1 MDLDYKSRYKVREGF
16 GVLTVKDFFMRAYGL
31 YADKVFARTRRP
43 DGSYEERYYRDL
55 YEDAVALGTAL
66 AGMGIKRG
74 NRVAVAGENRF
85 EWAVAYFAVL
95 VGGAVC
101 IPIDVNLKEKE
112 IAGILE
118 RSEAEVAVVSPGLVS
133 TYLKLAEK
141 LHDLKQVIS
150 MGAAEDGALAWL
162 DVLEKGADEKARRK
176 YLNRKVKLDDTAVLI
191 FTSGTTGASKAV
203 ILSHR
208 NLGANANQVY
218 TCLPFTCDDVFLS
231 LLPLHHTFEAMT
243 GMFVPMSVGCSITY
257 ARSFKSK
264 EILEDIRDTGVSV
277 MCGVP
282 LLYEKML
289 AGIFRSVNEKGGLT
303 KVMFYVMLS
312 LVRAVY
318 FLTGQN
324 VGFTLF
330 RGLRKKAGL
339 DTLKFFVSGAAPL
352 QPHISETFYYLGLR
366 LLQGYGLTETSPVV
380 SVNPYD
386 RIKFASSGPPI
397 PGVEVRISNPGDDG
411 EGEIIIRGENVMEGY
426 YRDPEIT
433 AETLRDGWLYTGDA
447 GWIDRDGYLYITG
460 RVKNVIVTPS
470 GKNIHPEEVEADV
483 AASPFV
489 SEVMVCPV
497 TDEKSGH
504 EQVGAVV
511 LPDFEYFEQFA
522 SANGTR
528 LTDEFVEEKVRAE
541 ISEACKHLA
550 DYKRVKVVKV
560 RKEEFPK
567 TTTRKIKRYM
577 FRNGE
582 QIGEE

>member
-1 MDLDYKSRYKVREGF
+1 MKLNYESPYKSREGF
-16 GVLTVKDFFMRAYGL
+16 GVLTVKDFFLRSYEMFGDRI
-31 YADKVFARTRRP
+31 FARTRRP
-43 DGSYEERYYRDL
+43 DGSYEESCYRDL
-55 YEDAVALGTAL
+55 YGDAVALGAGL
-66 AGMGIKRG
+66 AATGVGPG
-74 NRVAVAGENRF
+74 SRVAVAGENRF

-101 IPIDVNLKEKE
+101 VPIDPNLKEKE
-112 IAGILE
+112 IEGILE
-118 RSEAEVAVVSPGLVS
+118 RSGTEVAIVSPKLVP
-133 TYLKLAEK
+133 TYLKLAEE
-141 LHDLKQVIS
+141 LPNLRHVIS
-150 MGAAEDGALAWL
+150 MGAAEDGALAWP
-162 DVLEKGADEKARRK
+162 DVLEKGVDEKARRK
-176 YLNRKVKLDDTAVLI
+176 YLRRKVKLDDTAVLI

-203 ILSHR
+203 VLSHR

-218 TCLPFTCDDVFLS
+218 TCLPYTGVDIFLS

-243 GMFVPMSVGCSITY
+243 GMFTPMSVGCSITY

-318 FLTGQN
+318 FLTGRN
-324 VGFTLF
+324 IGFALF

-339 DTLKFFVSGAAPL
+339 DSLNFFVSGAAPL
-352 QPHISETFYYLGLR
+352 QPHISETFYFLGLR
-366 LLQGYGLTETSPVV
+366 LLQGYGLTEASPVV
-380 SVNPYD
+380 SVNPHN

-397 PGVEVRISNPGDDG
+397 PGVEVRVKDPGADG
-411 EGEIIIRGENVMEGY
+411 EGEIIIRGDNVMEGY
-426 YRDPEIT
+426 YRDPTAT
-433 AETLRDGWLYTGDA
+433 AETLRDNWLHTGDA

-470 GKNIHPEEVEADV
+470 GKNIHPEEVEADI

-489 SEVMVCPV
+489 SEVMVCSV
-497 TDEKSGH
+497 TGEKSGR
-504 EQVGAVV
+504 EEVGAVV
-511 LPDFEYFEQFA
+511 CPDFEYFERFA
-522 SANGTR
+522 SADGTR
-528 LTDEFVEEKVRAE
+528 LTDEYVEEKVRDE
-541 ISEACKHLA
+541 INEACRHLA
-550 DYKRVKVVKV
+550 DYKRIKVVKL

-567 TTTRKIKRYM
+567 TTTRKIKRYL
-577 FRNGE
+577 FKNGE
-582 QIGEE
+582 QIAEG